1 MALPP
6 PPDVSQPGSF
16 CLRSVSHQNICK
28 SMCGNWKAH
37 VYNSW
42 SPPQFLTDVTTLCG
56 NNLWWRWTIEY
67 LAWKDHSNMILK
79 ILLFSQRCHQNGHR
93 ITYCRQDESTE
104 DHYSQGFLN
113 SSLFDYL
120 ASDYLTI
127 WLFGDRMEGV
137 TELCKARRRS
147 REGKSDYPGDW
158 LTSSSG
164 SGDLG

>member
-1 MALPP
+1 MWKQSLMKMNHRKSGLEKWKIPP
-6 PPDVSQPGSF
+6 KW
-16 CLRSVSHQNICK
+16 L
-28 SMCGNWKAH
+28 
-37 VYNSW
+37 
-42 SPPQFLTDVTTLCG
+42 
-56 NNLWWRWTIEY
+56 
-67 LAWKDHSNMILK
+67 LK

-164 SGDLG
+164 SGSLSNICEHLHIRVKYLAHLYAFVHIHLRSLFIVQSDPCLLCSAHLWLR